1 MLSTAETSPP
11 SLPPNPQP
19 SRKEV
24 IRILSV
30 SGSSEP
36 PGQKDQD
43 WFHNSLGEKNTPEPT
58 QAQLGL
64 PGDEAPSP
72 TSQLRSPQSEQVP
85 GVTYKFRSLRACLCH
100 VCVKNVWAKS
110 LETLPGTY

>member
-1 MLSTAETSPP
+1 MEVTKCSALLKPP
-11 SLPPNPQP
+11 LPPHPQP

-24 IRILSV
+24 IGILSV

-43 WFHNSLGEKNTPEPT
+43 WFHNSLGEKNTLDLT

-64 PGDEAPSP
+64 QGDEAPSQP
-72 TSQLRSPQSEQVP
+72 RPPQSEQVP
-85 GVTYKFRSLRACLCH
+85 GVIYKFESLRACLCH

-110 LETLPGTY
+110 LETMPGTY